1 LLPLLALKIHIKIC
15 RIIISALTVRVH
27 TGITGE
33 VWARLWYLCR
43 AFDAAGTGYVELDL
57 EAIQSFLCCSAATV
71 YRLLQ
76 EGKQNKA
83 FRRYRV
89 KDGTLQ
95 IYLGGLFKVCD
106 SLGLKSWGAVAEV
119 LLVEVLGLSNLRS
132 TATAI
137 QTQKFQQQSRYA
149 ANAKLK
155 PEYRREFG
163 APHPH
168 ELLKVYKGSSHKTE
182 AGPLPP
188 YVLHLSESRIW
199 VSKNF
204 VHFGT
209 SQNKVATSFDINK
222 RTVRRHQQIAG
233 MYSRQICQKKATYMW
248 VKTAW
253 DNDSPEYYQNR
264 AMLKS
269 RGAGSDESF
278 KIIGYKEVNGTVRFT
293 DGVAL
298 GQKKQSANKW
308 DIPTSEFGQRFFKMG
323 SDYWMNRC
331 NIYEELHE
339 LTTMRASARK
349 YRKMLTRQGIQAN
362 SQGSTKEP
370 SEKNERGVQGRGY
383 AKISEPSGI

>member
-1 LLPLLALKIHIKIC
+1 
-15 RIIISALTVRVH
+15 LTVRVH
-27 TGITGE
+27 TGIAGYE
-33 VWARLWYLCR
+33 WSRLWYLCR
-43 AFDAAGTGYVELDL
+43 AFDVTGTGYVELDF

-76 EGKQNKA
+76 KGKQNKA

-89 KDGTLQ
+89 KNGTLQ
-95 IYLGGLFKVCD
+95 IYIGGLFKVCD
-106 SLGLKSWGAVAEV
+106 SLGLKSWGAVATV
-119 LLVEVLGLSNLRS
+119 LLVEVLGLSELRS

-168 ELLKVYKGSSHKTE
+168 ELLKEYKKGSSHKTE
-182 AGPLPP
+182 GGLLPP

-209 SQNKVATSFDINK
+209 SQRKVALSFGINE
-222 RTVRRHQQIAG
+222 RTIRRHQQAAG

-248 VKTAW
+248 LKTAW

-269 RGAGSDESF
+269 RGTGSDESF

-308 DIPTSEFGQRFFKMG
+308 DIPASEFGQRFFKMG

-331 NIYEELHE
+331 NIYEELYD
-339 LTTMRASARK
+339 LTTMRASVRK
-349 YRKMLTRQGIQAN
+349 YRKMLTRQEIQAN
-362 SQGSTKEP
+362 SPGSTKEQ
-370 SEKNERGVQGRGY
+370 SEKNEQSVQGRGY
-383 AKISEPSGI
+383 AKIPEPSGI